1 MSGLSHDERVRLES
15 GFYALLASS
24 PINSKDHAGFI
35 LIGEH
40 LFWGQRH
47 AITEIF
53 NALEDDIHKVYIL
66 KARQL
71 GISTLIRL
79 LLVYLQGMFP
89 GLKGAVI
96 FDTSRNESKARVEL
110 VSVIENLPSNLKFPK
125 IKGNNRDGLMLAN
138 QSNLLFMSAGSRKTA
153 STKSLGASTDLTL
166 VHMSEL
172 CNWGDPQGLEVL
184 ENAFSEVHPMRLYI
198 YESTARG
205 FNNLWADVWEAVE
218 DDTAHCKT
226 VFLGWWSKESQKIER
241 DHPDFELYGVFP
253 PTEKEQAKIAEVKYL
268 YDFDITPEQLA
279 WVRRKMDPAAK
290 SEGENDPKFDGNT
303 MRLAEQPW
311 TAGDAFQQTGSVFF
325 SGENLTNV
333 TNRHVSKKFSR
344 YMFRGT
350 AEFAEVRVYQA
361 DNMKSAEL
369 KIWEEPSQGSVYVV
383 GVDPAHGANE
393 ENDRSAI
400 EVFRCYADGMDQVAE
415 YAWPLATTRQLA
427 WAIAALLGWYGGADG
442 QVRYILELNGPGQA
456 VLDELKSVKYQI
468 ENGYQFKTLEERG
481 LRNIFRNVTQYVYS
495 RVDSIGA
502 GHNLHFKT
510 QLQSKILI
518 MERLRD
524 SVSSDKLFIRSA
536 DLVEEMRSM
545 ARDGDKI
552 EGSKKDDRV
561 IAAALANYYWE
572 TKIRRDLIARKM
584 TRESEAARKRL
595 SITDQVALFNQNH
608 LDQFF
613 AEKRTVRMNT
623 ARAQQK
629 TRWRY
634 G

>member
-15 GFYALLASS
+15 GFYAFLQESK
-24 PINSKDHAGFI
+24 INSKDHVGLI
-35 LIGEH
+35 CIGEH
-40 LFWGQRH
+40 LFYGQRLLIG
-47 AITEIF
+47 AIF
-53 NALEDDIHKVYIL
+53 DALEDDIHKVYVL
-66 KARQL
+66 KSRQL
-71 GISTLIRL
+71 GISSIIRL
-79 LLVYLQGMFP
+79 LVVYLQGMVG
-89 GLKGAVI
+89 GLKGAVV
-96 FDTSRNESKARVEL
+96 FDTSRNESKARTEL
-110 VSVIENLPSNLKFPK
+110 VSVIENLPASLKFPK
-125 IKGNNRDGLMLAN
+125 IKGNNRDGLMLQN
-138 QSNLLFMSAGSRKTA
+138 QSTLLFMSAGSRKTA

-166 VHMSEL
+166 CHLSEI
-172 CNWGDPQGLEVL
+172 CNFGDPQGIEVL
-184 ENAFSEVHPMRLYI
+184 ENAFSDVHPMRLYI

-205 FNNLWADVWEAVE
+205 YGVWSDIWDEAV

-226 VFLGWWSKESQKIER
+226 VFLGFWSKESQRIER
-241 DHPDFELYGVFP
+241 DHPDFQLYGVFP
-253 PTEKEQAKIAEVKYL
+253 PSEKEQAKIAEVKYL

-303 MRLAEQPW
+303 TRLQEQPW
-311 TAGDAFQQTGSVFF
+311 TAEDAFQQTGSVFF
-325 SGENLTNV
+325 SGENLTNITNKYV
-333 TNRHVSKKFSR
+333 TKKFNR

-369 KIWEEPSQGSVYVV
+369 KVFADPDPDGVYVI
-383 GVDPAHGANE
+383 GGDPAHGADEN
-393 ENDRSAI
+393 NDRSAL
-400 EVFRCYADGMDQVAE
+400 EVFRCYSDGMDQVAE

-427 WAIAALLGWYGGADG
+427 WALCGLLGWYAGGGG
-442 QVRYILELNGPGQA
+442 QVRYIMELNGPGQA
-456 VLDELKSVKYQI
+456 VVDELKSVKYQV
-468 ENGYQFKTLEERG
+468 ENGYQFKTLEEKG
-481 LRNIFRNVTQYVYS
+481 LRNIFRNVTAYIYS
-495 RVDSIGA
+495 RVDAIGH
-502 GHNLHFKT
+502 GHNYHFKT
-510 QLQSKILI
+510 GQQSKILI

-524 SVSSDKLFIRSA
+524 SISSDKLHIRSI
-536 DLVEEMRSM
+536 DLINEMRTM

-623 ARAQQK
+623 ARMQQK